1 MKNYRLYI
9 NNKSYE
15 FDNYEEFKR
24 LIRMKKYR
32 LFIEDKSYEFDNYEE
47 FRRLF
52 NNIIT
57 IKIKK
62 YKDFVLHFYA
72 DKNESNIEYKR
83 IWEILNNNKNK
94 NLLNLILTN

>member
-9 NNKSYE
+9 SNNKSYE

-24 LIRMKKYR
+24 LIRMKRYK
-32 LFIEDKSYEFDNYEE
+32 LLIDDKSYDFNNYEE

-52 NNIIT
+52 NKIT
-57 IKIKK
+57 INIRK
-62 YKDFVLHFYA
+62 YKGFVLHFYA

-83 IWEILNNNKNK
+83 MWEILNNNKNK
-94 NLLNLILTN
+94 ILLYRILI

>member
-15 FDNYEEFKR
+15 FDNYEEFR
-24 LIRMKKYR
+24 G
-32 LFIEDKSYEFDNYEE
+32 
-47 FRRLF
+47 LF
-52 NNIIT
+52 NYILT
-57 IKIKK
+57 IKIKE

-94 NLLNLILTN
+94 NILNLILTN